1 MNYDIIRCKLAEMNW
16 NTALSSNDLNTNIVN
31 LYDAFN
37 TVIEKHISLGKQSS
51 NSYPVW
57 YDLELIKAIENKKQ
71 AHQANKSLE
80 VISN

>member
-1 MNYDIIRCKLAEMNW
+1 MNW
-16 NTALSSNDLNTNIVN
+16 NTALSSNDLNTNIVK

-37 TVIEKHISLGKQSS
+37 TVIEKHIPLGKQSS

-71 AHQANKSLE
+71 AHCHWKSSQTEPNFIEFKRL
-80 VISN
+80 